1 MKPPMSNEK
10 RSRIIMW
17 AFLIALTLS
26 QIFFLISNMVTYGY
40 SMHSIIPGYYEGA
53 YLDFFK
59 PFYSS
64 NEFNPYKTGLTD
76 TPLTLLIGK
85 LLSSFTKNAVF
96 NYDISFMQHFAEA
109 TLVLFMVVGFSAV
122 LFAITF
128 FSVKK
133 GNGLLKA
140 WFLFLLFFSAPFI
153 YLFEQGSMV
162 LFTVTL
168 IWLYLS
174 GYDSDSKC
182 IRELSHIALAIATGL
197 SAYPIIF
204 IILSYRKKRFGNAF
218 RCLVYSFFIFFLPI
232 FAFGGLG
239 RLGYYFDNI
248 KAVITDA
255 LSSGIAYRIDII
267 SGLNLISLCL
277 GKGLIESNAL
287 KLVLWAVILVILLVC
302 TCISKS
308 KWRTVL
314 ALSLIAACG
323 PFISMQA
330 NIAYLIIPLI
340 MLIDSEENRIE
351 ADFIYTFLFIIMLAP
366 IAIKDC
372 IVNLAGNT
380 GSEVYI
386 YSLICTVSVFLMI
399 LMLCIETVAAPL
411 SGIEL
416 SKRKREYAKQEA
428 AEKEA
433 AE

>member
-10 RSRIIMW
+10 RSKIIMW

-40 SMHSIIPGYYEGA
+40 SMHSIIPGYFEGA

-64 NEFNPYKTGLTD
+64 NEYNPYKTGLTD
-76 TPLTLLIGK
+76 TPLTVLIGK
-85 LLSSFTKNAVF
+85 LLSSFTKSAIF
-96 NYDISFMQHFAEA
+96 NYDISYMQHFAEA
-109 TLVLFMVVGFSAV
+109 TLVLFMVISFSAV

-128 FSVKK
+128 FSIKK
-133 GNGLLKA
+133 GHGLLKA
-140 WFLFLLFFSAPFI
+140 WFLFLIFFSTPFI
-153 YLFEQGSMV
+153 YIFEQGSMV

-168 IWLYLS
+168 ILLYIA

-232 FAFGGLG
+232 FALGGLG
-239 RLGYYFDNI
+239 RLGYYFKNI
-248 KAVITDA
+248 KAVIDNA
-255 LSSGIAYRIDII
+255 LTSGIAYRIDII

-277 GKGLIESNAL
+277 GKGLIESNVI
-287 KLVLWAVILVILLVC
+287 KLILWGVILVILLVC
-302 TCISKS
+302 ACISKS

-314 ALSLIAACG
+314 ALSLMVACG
-323 PFISMQA
+323 PFISMQSS
-330 NIAYLIIPLI
+330 IAYLIIPLV
-340 MLIDSEENRIE
+340 MLIDSDEKRIE
-351 ADFIYTFLFIIMLAP
+351 ADFIYTALFIIMLAP

-399 LMLCIETVAAPL
+399 LMLCIETIAAPL

-416 SKRKREYAKQEA
+416 SKRKREFAKQEATKQEA
-428 AEKEA
+428 AE
-433 AE
+433 

>member
-10 RSRIIMW
+10 RSKIIMW

-40 SMHSIIPGYYEGA
+40 SMHSIIPGYFEGA

-64 NEFNPYKTGLTD
+64 NEYNPYKTGLTD
-76 TPLTLLIGK
+76 TPLTVLIGK
-85 LLSSFTKNAVF
+85 LLSSFTKSAIF
-96 NYDISFMQHFAEA
+96 NYDISYMQHFAET
-109 TLVLFMVVGFSAV
+109 TLVLFMVISFSAV

-128 FSVKK
+128 FSIKK
-133 GNGLLKA
+133 GHGLLKA
-140 WFLFLLFFSAPFI
+140 WFLFLIFFSTPFI
-153 YLFEQGSMV
+153 YIFEQGSMV

-168 IWLYLS
+168 ILLYIA

-232 FAFGGLG
+232 FALGGLG
-239 RLGYYFDNI
+239 RLGYYFKNI
-248 KAVITDA
+248 KAVIDNA
-255 LSSGIAYRIDII
+255 LTSGIAYRIDII

-277 GKGLIESNAL
+277 GKGLIESNVI
-287 KLVLWAVILVILLVC
+287 KLILWGVILVILLVC
-302 TCISKS
+302 ACISKS

-314 ALSLIAACG
+314 ALSLMVACG

-330 NIAYLIIPLI
+330 NIAYLIIPLV
-340 MLIDSEENRIE
+340 MLIDSDEKRIE
-351 ADFIYTFLFIIMLAP
+351 ADFIYTALFIIMLAP

-380 GSEVYI
+380 GSEIYI
-386 YSLICTVSVFLMI
+386 YSLLCTVSVFLMI

-416 SKRKREYAKQEA
+416 SKRKREFAKQEAAKQEA
-428 AEKEA
+428 AE
-433 AE
+433 

>member
-10 RSRIIMW
+10 RSKIIMW

-26 QIFFLISNMVTYGY
+26 QLFFLISNIVTKGF

-64 NEFNPYKTGLTD
+64 NEYNPYKTGLTD
-76 TPLTLLIGK
+76 TPLTVLICS
-85 LLSSFTKNAVF
+85 LLSSFTKKAVF
-96 NYDISFMQHFAEA
+96 SYDISYMQHFAEA
-109 TLVLFMVVGFSAV
+109 TLVLFMAIAFSAV

-133 GNGLLKA
+133 GTGLFKA
-140 WFLFLLFFSAPFI
+140 WFLFLLFFSTPFI
-153 YLFEQGSMV
+153 YIFEQGSMV

-168 IWLYLS
+168 ILLYIS

-182 IRELSHIALAIATGL
+182 TRELSHIALAAATGL

-204 IILSYRKKRFGNAF
+204 VILSYRKKRFGNAF

-255 LSSGIAYRIDII
+255 LNSGIAYRIDII

-302 TCISKS
+302 ACVSKS
-308 KWRTVL
+308 KWRAVL
-314 ALSLIAACG
+314 ALSLMAACG

-330 NIAYLIIPLI
+330 NAAYLIIPLI
-340 MLIDSEENRIE
+340 LLVDSEEERIE
-351 ADFIYTFLFIIMLAP
+351 ADFIYTLLFIIMLAP

-372 IVNLAGNT
+372 IINLAGNT
-380 GSEVYI
+380 GNEVYI
-386 YSLICTVSVFLMI
+386 YSLLCTVSVFLMI

-416 SKRKREYAKQEA
+416 SKRKREYARQKA
-428 AEKEA
+428 AE
-433 AE
+433 

>member
-10 RSRIIMW
+10 RSKIIMW

-76 TPLTLLIGK
+76 TPLTVLIGK
-85 LLSSFTKNAVF
+85 LLSSFTKNAIF
-96 NYDISFMQHFAEA
+96 NYDISYMQHFAEA
-109 TLVLFMVVGFSAV
+109 TLVLFMAISFSAV

-133 GNGLLKA
+133 GHGLLKA
-140 WFLFLLFFSAPFI
+140 WFLFLIFFSTPFI
-153 YLFEQGSMV
+153 YIFEQGSMV

-168 IWLYLS
+168 ILLYIS

>member
-10 RSRIIMW
+10 RSKIIMW
-17 AFLIALTLS
+17 AFLIALTLT
-26 QIFFLISNMVTYGY
+26 QIFFLISNITTYGF

-59 PFYSS
+59 PFYESQKY
-64 NEFNPYKTGLTD
+64 NPYKGGLTD
-76 TPLTLLIGK
+76 TPLVLLLGK
-85 LLSSFTKNAVF
+85 FLSSFTKRDVF
-96 NYDISFMQHFAEA
+96 NYDISYMQHFAEA
-109 TLVLFMVVGFSAV
+109 TLVLFMAVSFSAI
-122 LFAITF
+122 LFAITV
-128 FSVKK
+128 FSTKK
-133 GNGLLKA
+133 GNGLFKA
-140 WFLFLLFFSAPFI
+140 WFLFLIFFSTPFI
-153 YLFEQGSMV
+153 YLFEQGSIV

-168 IWLYLS
+168 IMLYIS
-174 GYDSDSKC
+174 GYDSDDKLT
-182 IRELSHIALAIATGL
+182 REFAHIALAAATGL

-218 RCLVYSFFIFFLPI
+218 RCLVYSFVIFFAPI

-239 RLGYYFDNI
+239 RLGYYFNNL

-255 LSSGIAYRIDII
+255 LDTGIAYRIDII

-277 GKGLIESNAL
+277 GKGLIESRAL
-287 KLVLWAVILVILLVC
+287 KLVLWGLILIVLLVC
-302 TCISKS
+302 ACISKS

-314 ALSLIAACG
+314 ALSLIVSCG

-340 MLIDSEENRIE
+340 MLIDSDEARIE
-351 ADFIYTFLFIIMLAP
+351 ADFIYTVFFILMLAP

-372 IVNLAGNT
+372 VINLAGNT

-386 YSLICTVSVFLMI
+386 YSLICTISVFLMI

-416 SKRKREYAKQEA
+416 SARKREYAKQQ
-428 AEKEA
+428 AEKQQEK
-433 AE
+433 